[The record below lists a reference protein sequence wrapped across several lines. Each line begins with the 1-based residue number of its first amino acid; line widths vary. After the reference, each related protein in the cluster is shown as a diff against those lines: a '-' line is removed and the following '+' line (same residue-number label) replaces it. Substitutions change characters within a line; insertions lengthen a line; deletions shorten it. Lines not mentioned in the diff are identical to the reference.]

1 MENSKKYKTER
12 KEVARFMRR
21 LYKNGLTT
29 TSGGNISLKIS
40 NNIIAITPSATDKGS
55 MRWKE
60 VGLLTMKGEN
70 LTPDLKPSIESE
82 MHLSIYRKKDVRA
95 IVHAH
100 PTFATTFTA
109 MKNKINI
116 NLTAEACAI
125 LEEPHFVPYAV
136 MGSKK
141 LAEIVANNIEISD
154 ILLLE
159 NHGVLTTGKNL
170 LQAFDKIEVLENAA
184 RMTLI
189 VDFEG
194 KKKSLSKEK
203 VKEIEKLFK

>member
-1 MENSKKYKTER
+1 
-12 KEVARFMRR
+12 
-21 LYKNGLTT
+21 
-29 TSGGNISLKIS
+29 
-40 NNIIAITPSATDKGS
+40 
-55 MRWKE
+55 
-60 VGLLTMKGEN
+60 
-70 LTPDLKPSIESE
+70 
-82 MHLSIYRKKDVRA
+82 MHLSIYRKKDIRA

-125 LEEPHFVPYAV
+125 LEEPLFVPYEV

-141 LAEIVANNIEISD
+141 LAETVANHIEKSD

-159 NHGVLTTGKNL
+159 NHGVLTIGKNL

-189 VDFEG
+189 VDFAG

-203 VKEIEKLFK
+203 VKEIEKLFR

>member
-1 MENSKKYKTER
+1 MSTYKKYKNER

-21 LYKNGLTT
+21 LYSHGLTT

-40 NNIIAITPSATDKGS
+40 DNIIALTPSATDKGN
-55 MRWKE
+55 MKWEE
-60 VGLLTMKGEN
+60 VGLLTLEGEN
-70 LTPDLKPSIESE
+70 LTPDLKPSIEAE
-82 MHLSIYRKKDVRA
+82 MHLLIYRKKDVKA

-116 NLTAEACAI
+116 KLTAEACAI
-125 LEEPHFVPYAV
+125 LEEPFFVPYAV
-136 MGSKK
+136 MGSRK
-141 LAEIVANNIEISD
+141 LAEQVSDNIDKSD
-154 ILLLE
+154 ILLME
-159 NHGVLTTGKNL
+159 NHGVLTTGSTL

-189 VDFEG
+189 VDFAG

-203 VKEIEKLFK
+203 IKEIEKLFK

>member
-1 MENSKKYKTER
+1 MATSKKYKKER

-21 LYKNGLTT
+21 LYSHGLTT

-40 NNIIAITPSATDKGS
+40 DNIIALTPSATDKGN
-55 MRWKE
+55 MKWEE
-60 VGLLTMKGEN
+60 VGLLTLEGEN
-70 LTPDLKPSIESE
+70 ITPDLKPSIEAE
-82 MHLSIYRKKDVRA
+82 MHLSIYRKKDVKA

-100 PTFATTFTA
+100 PTFTTAFTA
-109 MKNKINI
+109 MKNRINI
-116 NLTAEACAI
+116 KLTAEACAI
-125 LEEPHFVPYAV
+125 LEEPFFVPYAI
-136 MGSKK
+136 MGSRK
-141 LAEIVANNIEISD
+141 LAEQVSHNVDKSD

-159 NHGVLTTGKNL
+159 NHGVLTTGSTL

-189 VDFEG
+189 VDFAG

-203 VKEIEKLFK
+203 IKEIEKLFK

>member
-1 MENSKKYKTER
+1 MATSKKYKNER

-21 LYKNGLTT
+21 LYSHGLTT

-40 NNIIAITPSATDKGS
+40 DNIIALTPSATDKGN
-55 MRWKE
+55 MKWEE
-60 VGLLTMKGEN
+60 VGLLTLEGEN
-70 LTPDLKPSIESE
+70 ITPDLKPSIEAE
-82 MHLSIYRKKDVRA
+82 MHLSIYRKKDVKA

-100 PTFATTFTA
+100 PTFTTAFTA

-116 NLTAEACAI
+116 KLTAEACAI
-125 LEEPHFVPYAV
+125 LEEPFFVPYAI
-136 MGSKK
+136 MGSRK
-141 LAEIVANNIEISD
+141 LAEQVSHNVDKSD

-159 NHGVLTTGKNL
+159 NHGVLTTGSTL

-189 VDFEG
+189 VDFAG

-203 VKEIEKLFK
+203 IKEIEKLFK